1 MDSNPIDNHHV
12 AHATRKAFVEG
23 VLASRSR
30 SEVLGLVGASGAWL
44 LAGLLAASN
53 ETLLIL
59 TAGQKE
65 ATRLAA
71 DLAFCHGRSGEIF
84 VFPHWEVGPFE
95 PLAPHPEVEAER
107 LAALAA
113 LHEGRARALVVPVR
127 SLLQR
132 VIPRQALAGLCERL
146 VVEEEYPRPPLL
158 QRLIELGYQAVPL
171 VEDRG
176 TFSVRGDLLDLFPPT
191 RSTPVRIEF
200 FGDYIERMRPFDP
213 STQRSGSEELEEL
226 MLLPARELV
235 LAGSHLETFAR
246 KLKERCDTL
255 GLPRTVRE
263 AVLDEAREGILAPG
277 RAFLLP
283 CNYPELDSLAAYAP
297 TARWVVV
304 DPPAILQEADRFA
317 TEVAEGEARAAHRG
331 EPFVAAADLFL
342 TPRDLEREL
351 AGRPRIDFSPLELYQ
366 LDAEHPVYRVRAEGN
381 GDLRRGLGD
390 GADGLAPLTS
400 QLRGWLTEGWRVLVV
415 CHQRGQAERLADLLQ
430 GEQLPIDLDPA
441 AGLAQVRPGRLLLT
455 VGDLGAGFRL
465 PDERLAVIAEE
476 EIFGPRVR
484 RRDRGAARAKALLS
498 TLAELR
504 EGDFAVHADHGIAR
518 FRGLVHLVTG
528 QTEGDY
534 LLLEYAG
541 DDRLYVPV
549 DRIEKVSKYVGGEG
563 HQPHLDKMGGQGWEK
578 AKLKA
583 RAAVE
588 ELARE
593 LLRIYARRAMNHRP
607 PYPPPDR
614 HFREFEAGFPY
625 EETADQQAAIDDVL
639 EGLQA
644 AQPMDR
650 LICGD
655 VGYGKTEVAIRAAFK
670 VAMDGRQVAVLVPTT
685 VLAKQHWET
694 FRGRFA
700 GTPVEV
706 EMVSRFRSPAEQ
718 KQILERTAAGKVDVL
733 IGTHRLLQRDV
744 KFKDLGLVIVDE
756 EQRFGVAHKER
767 LKKLRAEVDLLT
779 LTATPI
785 PRTLHMSL
793 MGIRDLSV
801 IDTPPV
807 DRLAVRTYVTRFD
820 EELIREAILRELRR
834 GGQVFFVHNRV
845 QSIAAQAEFLR
856 TLVPEAKVAVGHGQM
871 GEKALEEVMLGF
883 IEGTSNVLVCS
894 TIIENGIDIP
904 RANTIIIN
912 RADCFGLA
920 QLYQLRGRVG
930 RSSQRAY
937 AYLLIPGEG
946 NLTRDA
952 RERLKVLQ
960 ELTELGAG
968 FRIASHDLELRGAGE
983 LLGPRQAGQV
993 AAIGFEMYAELLD
1006 ETINEL
1012 RGLAREERVDPE
1024 IRLGLSAYLPES
1036 YVPDPNQRLVLY
1048 KQLASAADEETIY
1061 LAADELRDRFGEIPP
1076 PGQLLLEVM
1085 KLRVLLKRLMIEL
1098 AEYDGR
1104 QLTLAFHGATPVT
1117 PEKILGLLAD
1127 PAGRY
1132 QFSPDF
1138 RLTIRLGRLTPE
1150 ALLETAKKELRGFL

>member
-1 MDSNPIDNHHV
+1 MKPDSDPQQHI

-23 VLASRSR
+23 VLASRGR
-30 SEVLGLVGASGAWL
+30 AEVLGLVGASGAYL
-44 LAGLLAASN
+44 LAGLLAASS
-53 ETLLIL
+53 ETLLVV
-59 TAGQKE
+59 TATQRE

-71 DLAFCHGRSGEIF
+71 DLAFCHGRGGEIF
-84 VFPHWEVGPFE
+84 LFPHWEVGPYE
-95 PLAPHPEVEAER
+95 PLQPHPEVEAER

-127 SLLQR
+127 ALLQR
-132 VIPRQALAGLCERL
+132 VIPREVLAGLCERL
-146 VVEEEYPRPPLL
+146 QVEEEYPRPPLL
-158 QRLIELGYQAVPL
+158 QRLVELGYQAVPL

-176 TFSVRGDLLDLFPPT
+176 TFSVRGDLLDIFPPT
-191 RSTPVRIEF
+191 RGTPVRIEF
-200 FGDYIERMRPFDP
+200 FGDTIERMRPFDP
-213 STQRSGSEELEEL
+213 ASQRSSDQELEEL

-235 LAGSHLETFAR
+235 LAGEHLETFSR
-246 KLKERCDTL
+246 KLKERCDLL
-255 GLPRTVRE
+255 GLPRSVRE
-263 AVLDEAREGILAPG
+263 EVLEEAREGILAPG
-277 RAFLLP
+277 RSFLLP
-283 CNYPELDSLAAYAP
+283 CNYARLDALPAYAP
-297 TARWVVV
+297 QARWVVI
-304 DPPAILQEADRFA
+304 DPPAMVQEADRFSA
-317 TEVAEGEARAAHRG
+317 EVHDGEARAARRG
-331 EPFVAAADLFL
+331 EPFVAPAELFL
-342 TPRDLEREL
+342 DAAELEAEL
-351 AGRPRIDFSPLELYQ
+351 ARRPRIDFSPLELYR
-366 LDAEHPVYRVRAEGN
+366 LDADHPVYRVRAEGN
-381 GDLRRGLGD
+381 GDLRRRLQEGGEGLGPL
-390 GADGLAPLTS
+390 AD
-400 QLRGWLTEGWRVLVV
+400 QLRGWLDEQWRVLVV
-415 CHQRGQAERLADLLQ
+415 CHQRGQAERLADLLGGQ
-430 GEQLPIDLDPA
+430 ELAADLEVA
-441 AGLAQVRPGRLLLT
+441 AGLAQARPGRLLLA
-455 VGDLGAGFRL
+455 VGELGAGFRL

-484 RRDRGAARAKALLS
+484 RRDRGAARARALLS

-504 EGDFAVHADHGIAR
+504 EDDFAVHADHGIAR
-518 FRGLVHLVTG
+518 YRGLVHLVTG

-541 DDRLYVPV
+541 DDKLYVPI

-563 HQPHLDKMGGQGWEK
+563 QQPRLDKMGGQGWEK

-593 LLRIYARRAMNHRP
+593 LLRIYARRAMNVRP

-614 HFREFEAGFPY
+614 HFREFEASFPY

-639 EGLQA
+639 EGLQTE
-644 AQPMDR
+644 QPMDR

-685 VLAKQHWET
+685 VLARQHWET
-694 FRGRFA
+694 FKSRFA

-706 EMVSRFRSPAEQ
+706 EMVSRFRSAAEQ
-718 KQILERTAAGKVDVL
+718 KRVLERTAAGQVDVL

-744 KFKDLGLVIVDE
+744 HFKDLGLVIVDE
-756 EQRFGVAHKER
+756 EQRFGVSHKER
-767 LKKLRAEVDLLT
+767 LKKLRAEVDMLT

-845 QSIAAQAEFLR
+845 QSIAAQADFLR
-856 TLVPEAKVAVGHGQM
+856 TLVPEAKVAVGHGQL

-883 IEGTSNVLVCS
+883 IEGRSNVLVCS

-930 RSSQRAY
+930 RSSRRAY

-946 NLTRDA
+946 SLTRDA
-952 RERLKVLQ
+952 RERLRVLQ

-993 AAIGFEMYAELLD
+993 AAIGFEMYAELLE
-1006 ETINEL
+1006 ETIAEL
-1012 RGLAREERVDPE
+1012 RGLEREEGIDPE
-1024 IRLGLSAYLPES
+1024 IRLGLSAFLPES

-1048 KQLASAADEETIY
+1048 KELAGAADEETVY

-1076 PGQLLLEVM
+1076 PGALLLEVM
-1085 KLRVLLKRLMIEL
+1085 KLRVLLKRLKIEL

-1104 QLTLAFHGATPVT
+1104 QLTFGFHAGTPV
-1117 PEKILGLLAD
+1117 PPAKILALLAD
-1127 PAGRY
+1127 PEKRY
-1132 QFSPDF
+1132 VFSPDY
-1138 RLTIRLGRLTPE
+1138 RLTIRLGRLGPE
-1150 ALLETAKKELRGFL
+1150 ALLEAAKKELHAFL